1 MEILDLSDVGYS
13 NRNGSYGGQ
22 AGDKDGIVID
32 GEPWIAKYP
41 KSNEG
46 MEKSDK
52 LSKTSQTPL
61 SEYIGSHIYE
71 ILGYPVHKTL
81 LGIRKNFLVVA
92 CKDFC
97 DENTRLLEMRTLK
110 NIHIS
115 EMNYKFNMELHETDD
130 DHLVNLNELFVHFE
144 LNPEISKIKGVAERF
159 WNQVVIDGLIGNND
173 RNNGNWEFYLA
184 EIKGSLHQYST
195 TERVFT
201 PKKVRLQ

>member
-1 MEILDLSDVGYS
+1 MEILDLSNADYS
-13 NRNGSYGGQ
+13 NRNGSYGGR

-81 LGIRKNFLVVA
+81 LGIRK
-92 CKDFC
+92 
-97 DENTRLLEMRTLK
+97 EQSRLT
-110 NIHIS
+110 IS
-115 EMNYKFNMELHETDD
+115 
-130 DHLVNLNELFVHFE
+130 
-144 LNPEISKIKGVAERF
+144 
-159 WNQVVIDGLIGNND
+159 
-173 RNNGNWEFYLA
+173 
-184 EIKGSLHQYST
+184 
-195 TERVFT
+195 
-201 PKKVRLQ
+201 